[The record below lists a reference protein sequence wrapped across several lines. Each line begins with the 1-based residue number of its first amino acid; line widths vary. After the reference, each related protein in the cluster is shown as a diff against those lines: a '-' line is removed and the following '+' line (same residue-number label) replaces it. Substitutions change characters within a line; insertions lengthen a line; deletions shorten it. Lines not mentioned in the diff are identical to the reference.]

1 MCHYANV
8 LCQQDSYYTSD
19 RTVSC
24 YCLCAWNLHDFKSRD
39 AELNAFLNALFCY
52 NPSGILIAICIHYHQ
67 KSIKSNLMM
76 KQPSK
81 YFDPLKVIYFL
92 LTIFD
97 PKIVFRD
104 FKMASKVAIN
114 NNSNWNHLSCLSR
127 THIQRS
133 AFRIV

>member
-24 YCLCAWNLHDFKSRD
+24 YCLCAWNLHDFKLRD
-39 AELNAFLNALFCY
+39 AKLNAFRNALFCY

-81 YFDPLKVIYFL
+81 YFDPWKITYFL
-92 LTIFD
+92 LTILD

-104 FKMASKVAIN
+104 FKMAFKVVIN
-114 NNSNWNHLSCLSR
+114 NNSNWNHLLCLSR

>member
-8 LCQQDSYYTSD
+8 LCQQDSYYTWD
-19 RTVSC
+19 GTVSF
-24 YCLCAWNLHDFKSRD
+24 YWLCECNSHDFKSRD
-39 AELNAFLNALFCY
+39 AKQNAFRNALFCY
-52 NPSGILIAICIHYHQ
+52 NPSGILIVIHYHQ

-92 LTIFD
+92 LAIFD

-114 NNSNWNHLSCLSR
+114 NNLNWNHLSCLSK
-127 THIQRS
+127 TYIQRS
-133 AFRIV
+133 AFRIF